1 MNAWVKAM
9 SGINE
14 LKSFGG
20 DDCLTENAEWRN
32 MPKNDGKY
40 RMYEEER
47 KKKEK
52 KLTWQV
58 RACRKVQLK
67 LENAIVPVR
76 NKADCNAQVFLR
88 TTYALG

>member
-14 LKSFGG
+14 LKLFGG

-47 KKKEK
+47 KKREK
-52 KLTWQV
+52 TDMAS
-58 RACRKVQLK
+58 ACVQK
-67 LENAIVPVR
+67 SAV
-76 NKADCNAQVFLR
+76 KAGKCNCSSEK
-88 TTYALG
+88 

>member
-1 MNAWVKAM
+1 MNAWVKEM
-9 SGINE
+9 IGMNE

-32 MPKNDGKY
+32 MSKNDGKY

-47 KKKEK
+47 EKEK

-58 RACRKVQLK
+58 RACRKVFIIMCN
-67 LENAIVPVR
+67 LEENCDFCYTVV
-76 NKADCNAQVFLR
+76 VS
-88 TTYALG
+88 

>member
-1 MNAWVKAM
+1 M
-9 SGINE
+9 NE

-47 KKKEK
+47 EKKEK
-52 KLTWQV
+52 
-58 RACRKVQLK
+58 
-67 LENAIVPVR
+67 N
-76 NKADCNAQVFLR
+76 
-88 TTYALG
+88 